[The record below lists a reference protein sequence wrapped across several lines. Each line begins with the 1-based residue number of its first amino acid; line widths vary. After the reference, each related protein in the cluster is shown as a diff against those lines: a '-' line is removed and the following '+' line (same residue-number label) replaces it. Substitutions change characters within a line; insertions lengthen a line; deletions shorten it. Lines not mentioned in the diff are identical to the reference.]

1 MENFAYLC
9 SVINKTLTLQPYRIT
24 VKRDNMRKDLESIAE
39 ENGLEVITTTSA
51 KNGYPQRLQ
60 RAIIGFDTFEDA
72 EKMANENGLS
82 IEIFTKRDGWNL
94 WYRTGN
100 HAFAPFER
108 NGAEYGDEYRQYSK
122 EDLDG
127 FYANEVQP
135 SVCAFDDFESLRC
148 FLDIMEEIRD
158 KIEDADDNEIV
169 LASLGGYFG
178 TIEKTT
184 MWYRYDTHHF
194 SIGLIDRDKE

>member
-24 VKRDNMRKDLESIAE
+24 VKRKDMRKDLESIAE

-72 EKMANENGLS
+72 ERMAKDNGLS
-82 IEIFTKRDGWNL
+82 IEEFTKRDGWRL

-108 NGAEYGDEYRQYSK
+108 DGNEYGYEYRQYSK
-122 EDLDG
+122 ADLDG
-127 FYANEVQP
+127 FYMNEVQP
-135 SVCAFDDFESLRC
+135 SVCAFHDFESLRC

-169 LASLGGYFG
+169 LASLRGYYG

-184 MWYRYDTHHF
+184 MRYSYDTNHF
-194 SIGLIDRDKE
+194 AIGLIDRGNE